1 MLPFY
6 PNSISSYIFCF
17 ILKSWITMTWP
28 LRSSRDLW
36 PSRDLVW
43 PSRDSLYLTPLSTVF
58 PKIHPVHRKINPN
71 VAIKIFFFENQ
82 NFLYFRWN
90 DNLNGF
96 DQAPIASCGGAYS
109 QSWNH
114 STILLVRNYQMPLR
128 NISLSNVIAY
138 SYLNIVGVRNG
149 SWWHFSGWILHGW

>member
-6 PNSISSYIFCF
+6 PNSISSYIFCYIF
-17 ILKSWITMTWP
+17 KSWITMTWP

-71 VAIKIFFFENQ
+71 VAIKNIFFWKIKTFYI
-82 NFLYFRWN
+82 LDN

-128 NISLSNVIAY
+128 NFSHSNVFAY

-149 SWWHFSGWILHGW
+149 S